1 MEKEEKTVS
10 KEEQQETNKTLN
22 EEAHQEENKK
32 HKEEKHQTKEHKK
45 CCKDEMKSAKKEL
58 EEALKTIE
66 HLTKEA
72 DEAKSKMMMAQA
84 EMVNFRKRKEEETSN
99 MLKYANQDLIL
110 EVIGVLDNFE
120 RALNLDDNNLNDE
133 LSKFLVGFKMIYAS
147 LKEILIKFGVEEI
160 DALDKDF
167 DPMIHQALLVDQD
180 PEKPN
185 NIVLDVLLKGYKL
198 KDRVIRPASVK
209 VNKLD

>member
-1 MEKEEKTVS
+1 MEKEEKTIS

-185 NIVLDVLLKGYKL
+185 NIILDVLLKGYKL

>member
-1 MEKEEKTVS
+1 MEKEEKTIS

-22 EEAHQEENKK
+22 EEAQQEENKK

>member
-22 EEAHQEENKK
+22 EETHQEENKK

-45 CCKDEMKSAKKEL
+45 CCKEEMKSAKKEL

>member
-1 MEKEEKTVS
+1 MEKEEKTRCNT
-10 KEEQQETNKTLN
+10 EQQE
-22 EEAHQEENKK
+22 EKK
-32 HKEEKHQTKEHKK
+32 STKEEKHQEKEKK
-45 CCKDEMKSAKKEL
+45 KNNKDEIKDAKKEL

-66 HLTKEA
+66 NLTNEA
-72 DEAKSKMMMAQA
+72 NDAKNKMMMAQA
-84 EMVNFRKRKEEETSN
+84 EMINFRKRKEEETSN

-147 LKEILIKFGVEEI
+147 LKEILIKYGVEEI
-160 DALDKDF
+160 DALDKEF
-167 DPMIHQALLVDQD
+167 DPMIHQALLVDKD
-180 PEKPN
+180 PEKPD
-185 NIVLDVLLKGYKL
+185 NIVLDVLLKGYKF